1 MKILLVDDSRSV
13 VAVFSER
20 LHAFGNEV
28 CVASHGGE
36 GVEQFRKFAP
46 DLVLMDIEMPHL
58 NGFEATRQ
66 IRAFEA
72 EQKWAWTPIIFLT
85 SVGTDENIVTAI
97 EAGGDDL
104 IAKNVPESVLRAKM
118 MAMTRVAALRQEV
131 LAANRQMADD
141 IRRREAAEAE
151 LACRCDE
158 LSELNLKLSRVQGRL
173 IQSEKMASVGQLA
186 AGVAHEIALP
196 VGLVR
201 ANLGSVEESVDD
213 LLRLVAA
220 YQAATPYLPPGRVAA
235 IEALQRDIDMDRLVR
250 QVSPLCRESRE
261 RLDRVKKIVH
271 SLKEFAQIGSSSD
284 WQLADLHRGIDATLD
299 LLGAEVAAKAD
310 VVKVYG
316 DLPAV
321 ECVPNQLNQ
330 VFFALLV
337 NAEHAFGKARGCIT
351 IRSGVAKD
359 SVWLEFEDNG
369 CGMPDDVRRR
379 IFDPFFTT
387 KPPGKGLGLGL
398 SLSYGIIRSQQ
409 GSLTVDSAVGR
420 GSRFRITLPVRQ
432 SVAI

>member
-1 MKILLVDDSRSV
+1 M
-13 VAVFSER
+13 
-20 LHAFGNEV
+20 
-28 CVASHGGE
+28 
-36 GVEQFRKFAP
+36 
-46 DLVLMDIEMPHL
+46 
-58 NGFEATRQ
+58 
-66 IRAFEA
+66 
-72 EQKWAWTPIIFLT
+72 
-85 SVGTDENIVTAI
+85 
-97 EAGGDDL
+97 
-104 IAKNVPESVLRAKM
+104 
-118 MAMTRVAALRQEV
+118 
-131 LAANRQMADD
+131 
-141 IRRREAAEAE
+141 
-151 LACRCDE
+151 
-158 LSELNLKLSRVQGRL
+158 
-173 IQSEKMASVGQLA
+173 
-186 AGVAHEIALP
+186 
-196 VGLVR
+196 
-201 ANLGSVEESVDD
+201 
-213 LLRLVAA
+213 
-220 YQAATPYLPPGRVAA
+220 
-235 IEALQRDIDMDRLVR
+235 
-250 QVSPLCRESRE
+250 
-261 RLDRVKKIVH
+261 
-271 SLKEFAQIGSSSD
+271 
-284 WQLADLHRGIDATLD
+284 D

-398 SLSYGIIRSQQ
+398 SLSYGIIRSHQ